1 MVCSL
6 HLQHGEKKG
15 YKQALQ
21 YTQETWSS
29 VKIVRPVPF
38 FFVQKDIKDFI
49 MNTKKSSI
57 LYQFF
62 CATKLTPKPQ

>member
-1 MVCSL
+1 MISQDC
-6 HLQHGEKKG
+6 
-15 YKQALQ
+15 
-21 YTQETWSS
+21 ETCTN
-29 VKIVRPVPF
+29 

-57 LYQFF
+57 LYQFL